1 MKGNISKKLYYFLDK
16 RYKEAVM
23 FRSKKRYSS
32 LRFDLY
38 IFESADDVIKM
49 SELESGSY
57 VEVEDE
63 LPPTDEEIQP
73 EETDR
78 I

>member
-1 MKGNISKKLYYFLDK
+1 
-16 RYKEAVM
+16 M
-23 FRSKKRYSS
+23 FRNKKRYSS

-49 SELESGSY
+49 SELENGSY

>member
-1 MKGNISKKLYYFLDK
+1 
-16 RYKEAVM
+16 M
-23 FRSKKRYSS
+23 FKNKKRYSS

-49 SELESGSY
+49 SELENGSY

>member
-1 MKGNISKKLYYFLDK
+1 
-16 RYKEAVM
+16 M
-23 FRSKKRYSS
+23 FKNKKRYGSP
-32 LRFDLY
+32 RFDLY
-38 IFESADDVIKM
+38 LFESADDVIKM
-49 SELESGSY
+49 SELENGSY